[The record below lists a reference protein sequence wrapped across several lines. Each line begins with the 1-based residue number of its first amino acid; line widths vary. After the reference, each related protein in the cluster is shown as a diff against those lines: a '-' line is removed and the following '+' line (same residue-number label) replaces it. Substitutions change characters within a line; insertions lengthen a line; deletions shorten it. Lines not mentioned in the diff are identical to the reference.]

1 MSLPAVQGLGRAPSG
16 GRVAVFRVLPSP
28 DDKQHVSPKLWA
40 VRFFNTLLECW
51 AQRKTI
57 EILFIPQS
65 DLHLY
70 SLATPSSSPELCFT
84 VLPPVS
90 SDTIW
95 KP

>member
-51 AQRKTI
+51 AQR
-57 EILFIPQS
+57 
-65 DLHLY
+65 
-70 SLATPSSSPELCFT
+70 
-84 VLPPVS
+84 
-90 SDTIW
+90 
-95 KP
+95 